1 MGKVHFQKDKI
12 SIGCHELDDYGV
24 GKTHSNRYVNLKT
37 GKYDGVHYLGP
48 KGSLDY
54 TRSFTDIILKTV
66 GLKTSAG
73 LQNNQNYQ
81 HCEVHST
88 ITTQNRFSI
97 FTEGN
102 FQEGRGAPLM

>member
-1 MGKVHFQKDKI
+1 MWEKSLFKDKI

-54 TRSFTDIILKTV
+54 TRSFTNIIHKTV

-73 LQNNQNYQ
+73 LQKNQNYQ
-81 HCEVHST
+81 HPQVHST
-88 ITTQNRFSI
+88 MTTQNRFSI

-102 FQEGRGAPLM
+102 FQGGRGAPLM